1 MLKLLDLSGKID
13 PSAVELYEELGRVA
27 TATGVPFFLIGATAR
42 DTILEK
48 GSSIRNGRA
57 TKDVDI
63 AVRVSGWDEFGRL
76 KQALLDTGNFTET
89 RETQRLVYRN
99 ELPVDIVPFG
109 GISEPDHEISWPPE
123 HDFVMRTL
131 GFEEAFETAQL
142 VRVRARPPLDIRV
155 ASLAGLAILKI
166 IAWAERPS
174 ENNKDA
180 YDLGFIME
188 NYLDAGNY
196 ERLMEDHADLV
207 NVADFDYVKTGCHLL
222 GLDIGNIAGPETR
235 ARIQETL
242 RGETSETGQY
252 RLVRQIAQGST
263 LVGREG
269 QHFEHFLALLVELR
283 TGIDESQTQ

>member
-13 PSAVELYEELGRVA
+13 PSTVEVYEALDRVA
-27 TATGVPFFLIGATAR
+27 AAIGVPFFLIGATAR
-42 DTILEK
+42 DTIMEK
-48 GSSIRNGRA
+48 GLSIRSGRA
-57 TKDVDI
+57 TNDVDV

-76 KQALLDTGNFTET
+76 KQALLDTGNFTEA
-89 RETQRLVYRN
+89 REAQRLVYRD

-109 GISEPDHEISWPPE
+109 GSTDPDHKLSWPPE
-123 HDFVMRTL
+123 HDFVMSTV
-131 GFEEAFETAQL
+131 GFEEAFEAAQL

-174 ENNKDA
+174 ERNKDA

-196 ERLMEDHADLV
+196 DRLMEEHHDLV
-207 NVADFDYVKTGCHLL
+207 DVEDFDYTRAGGRLL
-222 GLDIGNIAGPETR
+222 GRDIGSIANPETK

-242 RGETSETGQY
+242 QGETAGTGQY

-263 LVGREG
+263 LAGREE
-269 QHFEHFLALLVELR
+269 QHFEHILALLVELR